1 MGGSAHEGA
10 ESGRED
16 GICGRENE
24 AGIGAAG
31 VKRGARGRDAS

>member
-10 ESGRED
+10 ESGREG
-16 GICGRENE
+16 GISGRENE

-31 VKRGARGRDAS
+31 VKRGARGRDES